1 MTNVTDLRKRALH
14 ALATPAFAPFKMA
27 DILPP
32 DPHNPARAADR
43 KTHWTATAT
52 ALYMTRTRGSDRFG
66 ILPTSYLAKAA
77 DLVAHGRRYPLSR
90 PPLRFQDG
98 PLIWQEADEAAALSA
113 GPAALHAILTLPTDC
128 EQGWERLLVEFID
141 AEITARGAITDWAIH
156 SLGDNHGG
164 WTVHPHAH
172 LLITCRR
179 WCDDKQCRK
188 GRPQPQWWAG
198 KDQRT
203 ALSPHFISLRRD
215 RHADLRR
222 GHGCFQENNK

>member
-14 ALATPAFAPFKMA
+14 VLATPAFAPFKMA
-27 DILPP
+27 DIFPP
-32 DPHNPARAADR
+32 DPHNPTHELDR

-66 ILPTSYLAKAA
+66 VLPTSYLAKAA

-98 PLIWQEADEAAALSA
+98 PVIWQEADDAAALSA
-113 GPAALHAILTLPTDC
+113 GPAALHGILTLPSAS
-128 EQGWERLLVEFID
+128 EHRWERLLVEFID
-141 AEITARGAITDWAIH
+141 AEITSKGAVTDWAIH
-156 SLGDNHGG
+156 ALEDDDGG
-164 WTVHPHAH
+164 WKVHPHVH

-179 WCDDKQCRK
+179 WRHDKQDRA
-188 GRPQPQWWAG
+188 GRPQPQWWAT

-203 ALSPHFISLRRD
+203 ALSSAWCRAAGLAPAPFVLD
-215 RHADLRR
+215 
-222 GHGCFQENNK
+222 